1 MDIIFSSGKTQ
12 NPTTTPFWFL
22 IISFFH
28 FICFSLFLKSVLS
41 LSLSLCLCVLLHFQN
56 PPKCVIYYTTAS
68 NDSPTPSRRP
78 NMKLK
83 RKTPSQLQS
92 LQQLYSGTNHF
103 SISSLFFSFNPSIQF
118 FYIIYFTLHNPN
130 QFLLPKPNSSI
141 YFNTLTHVYIY
152 MQRISILLKSSWK
165 TMLPR

>member
-1 MDIIFSSGKTQ
+1 VDILFSSGKTQ

-22 IISFFH
+22 IISSSILSVFH
-28 FICFSLFLKSVLS
+28 FFLRVYSLSLTLS
-41 LSLSLCLCVLLHFQN
+41 LSLSLFVSVLLHFQN
-56 PPKCVIYYTTAS
+56 PPKCVIYDTTAS
-68 NDSPTPSRRP
+68 NDSPTPRPRP

-118 FYIIYFTLHNPN
+118 FYIIYFTQINFSFPN
-130 QFLLPKPNSSI
+130 QILL
-141 YFNTLTHVYIY
+141 
-152 MQRISILLKSSWK
+152 SILTYSLMY
-165 TMLPR
+165 TYICRE